1 MVLII
6 KYCVLKPEERNLN
19 KCVILL
25 GALTPTS
32 DTEILSKEENNNTIE
47 RTSPIIL
54 VLVVCL
60 SGTVLI
66 LLIII
71 GLCVVRGSNGYR
83 GIAKLEAAK
92 NVPSIGEGKI
102 LIHLQVT

>member
-1 MVLII
+1 MARII
-6 KYCVLKPEERNLN
+6 KYSLLEPEDINPN
-19 KCVILL
+19 KCVVLL
-25 GALTPTS
+25 GPLTPTS
-32 DTEILSKEENNNTIE
+32 DTEIVGKEENNNTNE
-47 RTSPIIL
+47 RQSPIIL

-92 NVPSIGEGKI
+92 NVPSIVQGKFH
-102 LIHLQVT
+102 IHLKVA

>member
-1 MVLII
+1 MSF
-6 KYCVLKPEERNLN
+6 
-19 KCVILL
+19 LL
-25 GALTPTS
+25 GPLIPTS
-32 DTEILSKEENNNTIE
+32 DTEIVGEEENNNTNE
-47 RTSPIIL
+47 RQSPIIL

-92 NVPSIGEGKI
+92 SGPSIGEGKI
-102 LIHLQVT
+102 LIHSKIA